1 MQIIS
6 LNALKLSAA
15 SCGESSILKEQYRSS
30 FARLSRGQRR
40 EMRSLLNSYQH
51 FRENQ
56 FIIADSVKILDSRRQ
71 LVTVLFIKP
80 YGFAVR
86 FLR

>member
-30 FARLSRGQRR
+30 FARLPRSKLRG
-40 EMRSLLNSYQH
+40 MRSLPNSYQH
-51 FRENQ
+51 FREHQ

-71 LVTVLFIKP
+71 LVTVPLIKP
-80 YGFAVR
+80 YGGAIR